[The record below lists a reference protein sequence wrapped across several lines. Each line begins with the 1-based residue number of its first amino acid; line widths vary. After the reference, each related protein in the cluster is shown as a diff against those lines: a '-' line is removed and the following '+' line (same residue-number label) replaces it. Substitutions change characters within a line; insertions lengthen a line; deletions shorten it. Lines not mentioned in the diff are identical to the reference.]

1 MLIIA
6 IMIVYVAFTFYA
18 DIGKLSRAVLNID
31 YWTVPLIFAPMTAN
45 ILWLAF
51 RFHVF
56 LRILSIKIPI
66 KKSILIYLSG
76 LSLTATPGSSGQIIK
91 SQIMKKQL
99 GYAISKTMPI
109 VLIEKWNE
117 LAASLLI
124 LIVLYLIDS
133 IFESILIII
142 IGAAIAVFLFGL
154 IRYRAFLNSFKKIV
168 LRVHRLRIFE
178 ESIENSQD
186 TLKML
191 SSKWLVIE
199 GITITI
205 PALIFQAI
213 SVYFAFQALG
223 IKITF
228 VLSTQIFYVALISGI
243 ISFVPGGLGVTEGSM
258 AALLFKYYYYNHDL
272 SVITGAIIFVRLV
285 TLWYPTALGIII
297 SQLITKY
304 KNILG
309 DQEYQQ

>member
-1 MLIIA
+1 M
-6 IMIVYVAFTFYA
+6 
-18 DIGKLSRAVLNID
+18 
-31 YWTVPLIFAPMTAN
+31 
-45 ILWLAF
+45 
-51 RFHVF
+51 
-56 LRILSIKIPI
+56 
-66 KKSILIYLSG
+66 
-76 LSLTATPGSSGQIIK
+76 
-91 SQIMKKQL
+91 
-99 GYAISKTMPI
+99 
-109 VLIEKWNE
+109 
-117 LAASLLI
+117 
-124 LIVLYLIDS
+124 LYLIDS

-258 AALLFKYYYYNHDL
+258 AALLFKYYNHDL

-297 SQLITKY
+297 SQFITKY
-304 KNILG
+304 KNLLG